1 MSERKFS
8 MNQGAYLGFI
18 LVGVALLEY
27 IIGIIDIEKPVLVWL
42 INTGIIIMFLWYT
55 IQRYRDDI
63 NEGFLSYAQSLKI
76 GVSIV
81 VFASFIFG
89 IWKVLLINFIMP
101 DYPEIFIQSQEERM
115 IEMEEMYPSLM
126 DGFVDLDWEKIEEEA
141 YKSFRPHTIMINEII
156 SKAIGGFMISLII
169 SFFTKRVDKN
179 IIT

>member
-81 VFASFIFG
+81 VLLLLYLGFG
-89 IWKVLLINFIMP
+89 K
-101 DYPEIFIQSQEERM
+101 YC
-115 IEMEEMYPSLM
+115 
-126 DGFVDLDWEKIEEEA
+126 
-141 YKSFRPHTIMINEII
+141 
-156 SKAIGGFMISLII
+156 
-169 SFFTKRVDKN
+169 
-179 IIT
+179 